1 MGTNQPDTGATQMS
15 DTATATE
22 STTDDAATATD
33 TVTDTTTTTTS
44 TDTSKDTATD
54 TETEGPDWKALAR
67 KHEKRAKDNADA
79 AQELAKIKA
88 ENQTPSEK
96 ALNEARE
103 AGRAE
108 SNAVHLQALAGARLE
123 AALTGIVD
131 DPAEFV
137 DDLNLAKF
145 VTNDGE
151 VDTAAIAA
159 TKAKYQKAA
168 TAKGPG
174 SADGGARGRD
184 DKPKRS
190 TSLEG
195 AVERAI
201 HPPGH

>member
-1 MGTNQPDTGATQMS
+1 MGTLQPDTGATQMS
-15 DTATATE
+15 DTATVDE
-22 STTDDAATATD
+22 STTDTETDTKADTATE
-33 TVTDTTTTTTS
+33 S
-44 TDTSKDTATD
+44 TDTSKDTATE

-96 ALNEARE
+96 ALNEARD

-108 SNAVHLQALAGARLE
+108 ASAVHLQALAGARLE

-201 HPPGH
+201 HPTGR